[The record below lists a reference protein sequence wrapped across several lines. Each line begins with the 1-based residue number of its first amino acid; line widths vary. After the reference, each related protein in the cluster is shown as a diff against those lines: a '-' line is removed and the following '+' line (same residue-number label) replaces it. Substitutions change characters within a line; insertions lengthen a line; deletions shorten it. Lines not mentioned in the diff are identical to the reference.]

1 MTFRK
6 AAGTALAAVFALGLA
21 SLAGQAAD
29 GLQGTW
35 QVKDSQGKPFEIT
48 LSADGKA
55 TGTQRPNMTGT
66 WQQHGAAAVV
76 NWNTGWTTKI
86 EKTDG
91 HYTHTAWRQGQAPS
105 GQPASTSDAEKL
117 K

>member
-1 MTFRK
+1 MRVRK
-6 AAGTALAAVFALGLA
+6 AAGTALAGVFAVVVAGLA
-21 SLAGQAAD
+21 SQAAGD
-29 GLQGTW
+29 FQGTW

-55 TGTQRPNMTGT
+55 SGTQRPNMSGS
-66 WQQHGAAAVV
+66 WQEQGSAAVV
-76 NWNTGWTTKI
+76 TWNTGWTTKI

-91 HYTHTAWRQGQAPS
+91 RYTHSAWRQGQS
-105 GQPASTSDAEKL
+105 SNTQPTATSDAQKL

>member
-1 MTFRK
+1 MIRK
-6 AAGTALAAVFALGLA
+6 AAGIAVAAAFALAVTGFAA
-21 SLAGQAAD
+21 HAAGD
-29 GLQGTW
+29 FQGTW
-35 QVKDSQGKPFEIT
+35 QVKDSNGKPFEIT

-66 WQQHGAAAVV
+66 WRQQGSAAVI

-86 EKTDG
+86 EKTDD
-91 HYTHTAWRQGQAPS
+91 HFTHAGYRKGQSPE